1 MPVTMG
7 VISENGL
14 TIVGIISGIVLL
26 SSLTLGFVLHDDE
39 QLSFSIDDDSIMND
53 INAISSMGPRVA
65 GSAEE
70 TMATTYI
77 MDRFTQIGLSNVQI
91 EEFQVTGAWFVDAEP
106 EDHQILMLSLI
117 HI

>member
-1 MPVTMG
+1 MTMG

-65 GSAEE
+65 ALQKRPWLQHTSW
-70 TMATTYI
+70 T
-77 MDRFTQIGLSNVQI
+77 DLLKLV
-91 EEFQVTGAWFVDAEP
+91 
-106 EDHQILMLSLI
+106 
-117 HI
+117 